1 MRPSICERINPVNGP
16 NDVTEFLVNG
26 AIVSDPTRP
35 DNFWIGIGKAR
46 LGDEPEPGR
55 LSIFAPDFF
64 LLDPRPWCIYDS
76 SEQITRED
84 LLRLIQTD
92 DHHGTTSFE
101 WDASTFSEFE
111 ALFQDI
117 QARIHD
123 RTLLKAVPFI
133 ERHSATTVDN
143 DLRRHLLATAMQH
156 AAGQPVHVFGLWTED
171 GDGILGVT
179 PEVLFQ
185 EIATEHELNSVTTM
199 ALAGTRQSG
208 FGSLL
213 ADPKEVAEHRIVI
226 DGIVERLAPLGSVTV
241 GNAIELVL
249 PYLVHLYSPIVLTPS
264 RKVAFN
270 ELVRALHPTAAIGA
284 WPRKEGWQWL
294 RSQPNAVR
302 RGRYGAPFGVIPPDS
317 APGICLVAIRGAQWS
332 PAGIQLLAGCG
343 IVADSQVDREWHELN
358 AKLDSVQ
365 EALGL

>member
-1 MRPSICERINPVNGP
+1 M
-16 NDVTEFLVNG
+16 TEFLANG

-35 DNFWIGIGKAR
+35 DGLWIGFGAAR
-46 LGDEPEPGR
+46 LSDEPEPGR
-55 LSIFAPDFF
+55 LSIYAPDFF

-76 SEQITRED
+76 FAQIARED
-84 LLRLIQTD
+84 LLRMIQPVEPPTHPTFD
-92 DHHGTTSFE
+92 WSASPFSDFESSFR
-101 WDASTFSEFE
+101 
-111 ALFQDI
+111 DI
-117 QARIHD
+117 QARIQG
-123 RTLLKAVPFI
+123 RTLVKAVPFI
-133 ERHSATTVDN
+133 ERRSATTVN
-143 DLRRHLLATAMQH
+143 VDLRRHLLASAMLH
-156 AAGQPVHVFGLWTED
+156 ADHQPVHVFGLWTED

-185 EIATEHELNSVTTM
+185 EQATEQGINSVTTM

-208 FGSLL
+208 HGSLL

-226 DGIVERLAPLGSVTV
+226 DGIVERLAPLGSVSV

-249 PYLVHLYSPIVLTPS
+249 PFLVHLYSPIVLAPN
-264 RKVAFN
+264 RKVAFR

-284 WPRKEGWQWL
+284 WPRNEGVQWL
-294 RSQPNAVR
+294 RAQPNALR
-302 RGRYGAPFGVIPPDS
+302 RGRYGAPFGIIPPDS
-317 APGICLVAIRGAQWS
+317 APGICLVAIRGAQWT
-332 PAGIQLLAGCG
+332 PDGIQLLAGCG